1 MADGEVTLWEGHP
14 SHLRDFG
21 FYVLCVLTIW
31 LVVPLFLMLA
41 RYLKTRCQRYEVT
54 SERIRLTQGV
64 FSKRMDEIELY
75 RVKDTSLEQPFL
87 LRLFGRSNLIIKT
100 SDASTGD
107 FVIPAIPKAHE
118 LRESLRGCVEKTRE
132 RKGVREIDYR

>member
-1 MADGEVTLWEGHP
+1 MASEEVTLWEGHP
-14 SHLRDFG
+14 SHVKDLG
-21 FYVLCVLTIW
+21 LYALCVLTVW
-31 LVVPLFLMLA
+31 LVVPLFVMLA
-41 RYLKTRCQRYEVT
+41 RYLKTRFQWYEVT

-75 RVKDTSLEQPFL
+75 RVKDTSIEQPFL

-100 SDASTGD
+100 SDASTGN
-107 FVIPAIPKAHE
+107 FVIPAIPNAHE